1 MILPQTDFA
10 NTYILQVYASI
21 KDTRIGARKLAN
33 FVKVSVTF
41 YKGLVLFYILICF
54 SVKCLTALVK
64 VFKWFM

>member
-33 FVKVSVTF
+33 FVKMKMITMQKRSNENKSIF
-41 YKGLVLFYILICF
+41 
-54 SVKCLTALVK
+54 
-64 VFKWFM
+64 